1 MLLAVAI
8 GIVVWFLITNPE
20 APQRPP
26 RETTFAFVS
35 GTAVPNLISRY
46 AEQDFHCRQR
56 SSAADASEVEVR
68 CIKEVAKAAVTV
80 QFVGR
85 PVGLLPVV
93 VVRTTTDG
101 HDKALARAR
110 SWAADQQEVGDW
122 ARVRGRVETGGLQ
135 SLALL
140 MRQRDASA
148 PRLGFLETEEGL
160 ARRFAPILQ
169 FAQKRS
175 RDGKVEDEAFLPLKV
190 DGYLRKSDLCEFK
203 LTKVPGRDTAIHV
216 SRRDCH
222 KPPSF
227 ETLGFE
233 EPSPNCGPCFL
244 ALDVRRAK
252 ESQGRKRY
260 MKRDTVM
267 RRGFAPAYT
276 VYYALRPISHE
287 SFALEYW
294 MFYAFNDF
302 DNRHEGDWE
311 MIAIEL
317 AHASPLARSKAVR
330 VAYSAH
336 HSTLRLSWPAMV
348 ARHYVRQDHLLV
360 YVGYGSHANYFT
372 AGSHDVQVQ
381 VVDWGGRVRCG
392 SSQDITNDAGPK
404 LVPDQYELR
413 PLTMPALWAS
423 FTAAFNVAPPFNVA
437 YGPHNYLRVASV
449 PGKPPTSDPRATWR
463 WTDPFRLVA
472 GIDTSSCQTR
482 G

>member
-35 GTAVPNLISRY
+35 GTAVPSLISRY

-56 SSAADASEVEVR
+56 PSAADASEVEVR
-68 CIKEVAKAAVTV
+68 CIKEVSKAAVTV

-85 PVGLLPVV
+85 PMGLLPVV

-101 HDKALARAR
+101 HDEARTRAR
-110 SWAADQQEVGDW
+110 SWAADQREVAGW
-122 ARVRGRVETGGLQ
+122 VRARAETGGLQ
-135 SLALL
+135 SLVLL
-140 MRQRDASA
+140 TRQRDQSA
-148 PRLGFLETEEGL
+148 PQLGILETEDGL

-169 FAQKRS
+169 FARKRTG
-175 RDGKVEDEAFLPLKV
+175 DDKVEDEAFLPLRV
-190 DGYLRKSDLCEFK
+190 DGYLRESDLCEFK
-203 LTKVPGRDTAIHV
+203 LIKVPGRETAIHV
-216 SRRDCH
+216 SRGHCD

-227 ETLGFE
+227 DSLGFE

-244 ALDVRRAK
+244 ALDVRGAE

-260 MKRDTVM
+260 ETRDRVM
-267 RRGFAPAYT
+267 RHGLAPAYT

-287 SFALEYW
+287 RFVLEYW

-317 AHASPLARSKAVR
+317 AHASPWTRSKAVR

-348 ARHYVRQDHLLV
+348 ARHYVRQDHPLV
-360 YVGYGSHANYFT
+360 YVGYGSHANYFK
-372 AGSHDVQVQ
+372 AGRHNVQVQ
-381 VVDWGGRVRCG
+381 VVEWGGRVKCG

-404 LVPDQYELR
+404 LLPDQYELR

-423 FTAAFNVAPPFNVA
+423 FTAAFNVAPPFNLA
-437 YGPHNYLRVASV
+437 YGPYNYLRVTNV

-472 GIDTSSCQTR
+472 EIDTSSCQTR